1 MWQCDHGRQYP
12 VPAGARPIRKP
23 NKRSGFITWQ
33 NPSICYNEHKGRC
46 HSSQTLNWSTTKS
59 HWPLRG
65 LIRAVNALL
74 YRKCTARLLHTQ
86 GVSKPFSARAP
97 PPSCRWPREGM
108 WVWPL
113 LCNSVHL
120 HYIIFCRT
128 LSIQRQHGVFSFLR
142 AFSPVNPKTG
152 TPLGVPVFRILLS
165 ILRPAVSYHRISRSD
180 IVLAAMMT
188 SQQTSGLPAR
198 TTARTAAGTARAET
212 DDTALAYP
220 TATSV
225 V

>member
-1 MWQCDHGRQYP
+1 MYSTITAHTRSFQAFFCTRATSFLPLTTGRNVGLTATMQQRPSALYHILSNP
-12 VPAGARPIRKP
+12 VNSTP
-23 NKRSGFITWQ
+23 TW
-33 NPSICYNEHKGRC
+33 R
-46 HSSQTLNWSTTKS
+46 
-59 HWPLRG
+59 
-65 LIRAVNALL
+65 
-74 YRKCTARLLHTQ
+74 
-86 GVSKPFSARAP
+86 
-97 PPSCRWPREGM
+97 
-108 WVWPL
+108 
-113 LCNSVHL
+113 
-120 HYIIFCRT
+120 
-128 LSIQRQHGVFSFLR
+128 FSFLR

-188 SQQTSGLPAR
+188 SQQTSVLPAR